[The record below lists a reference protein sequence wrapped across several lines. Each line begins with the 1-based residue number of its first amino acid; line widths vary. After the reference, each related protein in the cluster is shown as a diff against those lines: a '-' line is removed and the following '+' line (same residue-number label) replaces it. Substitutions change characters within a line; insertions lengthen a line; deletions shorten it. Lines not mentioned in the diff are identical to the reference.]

1 MRRCGEL
8 LAAALARYP
17 QSLEED
23 DELLSL
29 GSDSHA
35 R

>member
-23 DELLSL
+23 DALLRL
-29 GSDSHA
+29 GSDS
-35 R
+35 RGQ